1 MLAINLNDRYRLTAE
16 LGQGGMGIVYR
27 AYDTLLEREVAV
39 KILSA
44 SNLGTEGR
52 SRLIQ
57 EARATAQLNH
67 PNIVTIFD
75 AGEEHD
81 LAVGCG
87 LGCFVPAHMHA
98 PTHRVDGHCVLAGLR
113 QRGLLRFVGF
123 THRVSV
129 PNSLKPAPALK
140 KSDSARVQ
148 LRFLG

>member
-57 EARATAQLNH
+57 EARATAPVSYTHLTL
-67 PNIVTIFD
+67 PTS
-75 AGEEHD
+75 D
-81 LAVGCG
+81 LV
-87 LGCFVPAHMHA
+87 
-98 PTHRVDGHCVLAGLR
+98 
-113 QRGLLRFVGF
+113 
-123 THRVSV
+123 
-129 PNSLKPAPALK
+129 
-140 KSDSARVQ
+140 
-148 LRFLG
+148 

>member
-75 AGEEHD
+75 AGE
-81 LAVGCG
+81 ANG
-87 LGCFVPAHMHA
+87 VPFIVMEYILSLIHISE
-98 PTHRVDGHCVLAGLR
+98 PTR
-113 QRGLLRFVGF
+113 
-123 THRVSV
+123 
-129 PNSLKPAPALK
+129 PY
-140 KSDSARVQ
+140 
-148 LRFLG
+148 